1 MTIHEPGALPWDDE
15 SYFFDQIEHEMVSE
29 KMPRTKPLFF
39 KGGGNVETP
48 NRAVFIICKEIVP
61 GHYNTFGEFTSNKN
75 ELVRTFGNMFAEIV
89 VNEVRTKKELLEA
102 IAVPARFRLIAL
114 HGEQSDG
121 LCCIDGVLGWNLF
134 GHCLGQTGLL
144 AMLPC
149 FSADAKVN
157 DFDGTS
163 ISLLDLILPRST
175 AYANKVNAI
184 VATKGAG
191 FHVDE
196 GLRYTD
202 GTHFEIQRWAYI
214 VKLVQEVG
222 FRQAINLA
230 KEKIEANLD
239 PRFANEILGHEVVR
253 GYQDLKW

>member
-1 MTIHEPGALPWDDE
+1 VTIHEPGALPWDDE
-15 SYFFDQIEHEMVSE
+15 RYISGQIKREMVSDE
-29 KMPRTKPLFF
+29 IPRTKPLYFA
-39 KGGGNVETP
+39 GGGDVETP
-48 NRAVFIICKEIVP
+48 ERAVFIICKEIVP
-61 GHYNTFGEFTSNKN
+61 RHYNAFGEFTSNKN
-75 ELVRTFGNMFAEIV
+75 ELLRTFGSMFAEIV

-102 IAVPARFRLIAL
+102 ISIPARFRLVAL
-114 HGEQSDG
+114 HGEHSKG
-121 LCCIDGVLGWNLF
+121 LCCIDGVLDWNLF
-134 GHCLGQTGLL
+134 GHCLGLTGLL

-157 DFDGTS
+157 DIDGTS
-163 ISLLDLILPRST
+163 ISLLDLIFPKST

-191 FHVDE
+191 FHVDD
-196 GLRYTD
+196 GFRYAD

-214 VKLVQEVG
+214 VKMVPEVG

>member
-15 SYFFDQIEHEMVSE
+15 SYFFDQTEHEMVSE
-29 KMPRTKPLFF
+29 KIPRTKPLFF

-48 NRAVFIICKEIVP
+48 DKAVFIICKEIVP
-61 GHYNTFGEFTSNKN
+61 GYYNTFGEFTSNKN
-75 ELVRTFGNMFAEIV
+75 ELIRTFGNMFAEV
-89 VNEVRTKKELLEA
+89 VVYEVRTKKELLEA
-102 IAVPARFRLIAL
+102 IAVPARFRLVAL
-114 HGEQSDG
+114 HGEQSNG
-121 LCCIDGVLGWNLF
+121 LCCIDGVLDWNLF

-196 GLRYTD
+196 GLRYAD

-214 VKLVQEVG
+214 VELVQEVG

-230 KEKIEANLD
+230 KEKIETNLD